1 MTRDAGVVRRRV
13 EPHGDPHVR
22 EGEPPGDQVAGV
34 VTSQSLDSWNRGA
47 NKLCLVVVVFIIA
60 GKGSLKGAEPLCCT
74 MFH

>member
-34 VTSQSLDSWNRGA
+34 VTSNSNRGA
-47 NKLCLVVVVFIIA
+47 NKLCLVVVVVIIA

>member
-34 VTSQSLDSWNRGA
+34 VSRQLEYRR
-47 NKLCLVVVVFIIA
+47 K
-60 GKGSLKGAEPLCCT
+60 
-74 MFH
+74 